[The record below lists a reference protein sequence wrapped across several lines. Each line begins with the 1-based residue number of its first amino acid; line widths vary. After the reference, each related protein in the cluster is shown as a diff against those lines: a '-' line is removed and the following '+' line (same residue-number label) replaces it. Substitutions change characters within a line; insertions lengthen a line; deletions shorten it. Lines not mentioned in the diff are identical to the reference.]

1 MDQTMQEMIRFEN
14 IGKVFGS
21 VVANKDI
28 NLSVYRG
35 EILSLLGENGSGKT
49 TLMNMLSGIYY
60 PDCGTIYV
68 DGKPAVI
75 RSPKDAYNY
84 KIGMV
89 HQHFKLI
96 DVFTA
101 LENIVLGIKPEQNF
115 FQRIF
120 TKKDKRLINKASK
133 KYARKAVKEICEKYG
148 FKLDLDKKVFDMS
161 VSE

>member
-115 FQRIF
+115 FSSKEYSQRKIRDSL
-120 TKKDKRLINKASK
+120 TRLLRNMLGRQLKKF
-133 KYARKAVKEICEKYG
+133 VKNM
-148 FKLDLDKKVFDMS
+148 DLS
-161 VSE
+161 LT